1 MSQHWTDSFKHSVLT
16 CVNARLCHLRGMRAL
31 GQVLAFSISVMCQVA
46 CSSSSAIDE
55 DRCVPRTYHA
65 CFCEDGR
72 DGIRLCAPTGVG
84 TGACDCDSEAAKELT
99 GKTMVAT
106 GRPGQSSS
114 SSNPGRTSSSN
125 NSADAGARSAA
136 GRGGTTT
143 TSESAAAGSGNTM
156 GSQSAPATMGPVTV
170 IAEPNDEAAYIF
182 DQRELRTYNIVV
194 ADADLARIDAS
205 PAAEQLVP
213 AMLEL
218 EGRTYGPYSLR
229 YKGGQGSF
237 MYPCTMSSSG
247 SPKVGKCSMKLD
259 FNDMDPD
266 ARFFGLKKLNF
277 HSMNAD
283 ASMLRDRL
291 GYQLY
296 REMGIAAPRA
306 VHARVLIN
314 GELEGLFIA
323 VEQIDSRFS
332 RAHFSDGGAGNVYKE
347 VWPMHD
353 ELAPYMEALETNV
366 DDMPSV
372 QGLLDF
378 KRASDESA
386 AAAERYF
393 DREYMMRYLAVD
405 RVIINDDGVLHFWC
419 NEITGQGNNPGEFG
433 NHNYY
438 WYEEASAPRFW
449 LIPWDLDHSFD
460 NYPAVHLDLAW
471 TETATCACRNHSV
484 AGSDYPASC
493 DPLVSH
499 FVSWLPD
506 YEAAVDEFIAGP
518 MRKQHVDALVE
529 MWSDQIRSAVTESAG
544 VRLAPDETAWSSAVE
559 GLIEKIDSARA
570 NRGYAY

>member
-1 MSQHWTDSFKHSVLT
+1 
-16 CVNARLCHLRGMRAL
+16 MRAL
-31 GQVLAFSISVMCQVA
+31 GQVLALSISVMCHVA
-46 CSSSSAIDE
+46 CSSSVALDD

-65 CFCEDGR
+65 CNCDDGR
-72 DGIRLCAPTGVG
+72 SGIRLCAVTGVG
-84 TGACDCDSEAAKELT
+84 TGSCDCDSDAAKELAT
-99 GKTMVAT
+99 MATMATMVAT
-106 GRPGQSSS
+106 GKPGSSS
-114 SSNPGRTSSSN
+114 STTTPGKTSSNGGNATNTPS
-125 NSADAGARSAA
+125 GPAA
-136 GRGGTTT
+136 GRGATVAAPGTAAGNGST
-143 TSESAAAGSGNTM
+143 TSGS
-156 GSQSAPATMGPVTV
+156 SAPATTTGGPVTV
-170 IAEPNDEAAYIF
+170 IEEPVDEAAAIF
-182 DQRELRTYNIVV
+182 DPRVLRTYNIII
-194 ADADLARIDAS
+194 AEADLARIDAS

-213 AMLEL
+213 AMLEF
-218 EGRTYGPYSLR
+218 EDQTYGPFSVR

-237 MYPCTMSSSG
+237 LYPCTMSSAG
-247 SPKVGKCSMKLD
+247 SPKVGKCSLKLD
-259 FNDMDPD
+259 FNETDPE

-296 REMGIAAPRA
+296 REMGVAAPRA

-314 GELEGLFIA
+314 GQLEGLFIA

-332 RAHFSDGGAGNVYKE
+332 RAHFSDGGQGNVYKE

-353 ELAPYMEALETNV
+353 ELAPYLDALETNK

-378 KRASDESA
+378 KLASDQSSA
-386 AAAERYF
+386 AAASYF
-393 DREYMMRYLAVD
+393 DRDYMMRYLAVD

-419 NEITGQGNNPGEFG
+419 NDITGQGANPGEFG

-438 WYEEASAPRFW
+438 WYEETTAPRFW

-460 NYPAVHLDLAW
+460 NFPAVHMDLEW
-471 TETATCACRNHSV
+471 TASAACVCQSHSV
-484 AGSDYPASC
+484 AGMDRPASC

-506 YEAAVDEFIAGP
+506 YEAAVDAFIAGP
-518 MRKQHVDALVE
+518 MRKQHVDSLVQT
-529 MWSDQIRSAVTESAG
+529 WSDQIRSAVTEAAG
-544 VRLAPDETAWSSAVE
+544 VRLAPSEADWGNAVD
-559 GLIEKIDSARA
+559 GLVTKIDRARE

>member
-1 MSQHWTDSFKHSVLT
+1 MSQHWTDSFKHSVLP
-16 CVNARLCHLRGMRAL
+16 CVNAGLCHVRGMRAL
-31 GQVLAFSISVMCQVA
+31 GQLLALAIAVMCHVA
-46 CSSSSAIDE
+46 CSSATNIED
-55 DRCVPRTYHA
+55 DRCIPRTYHA
-65 CFCEDGR
+65 CKCDDGR
-72 DGIRLCAPTGVG
+72 NGIRLCAVSGVG
-84 TGACDCDSEAAKELT
+84 TGSCDCDSDAANEHASS
-99 GKTMVAT
+99 MVAT
-106 GRPGQSSS
+106 GRPGQSGGAT
-114 SSNPGRTSSSN
+114 NATNTGRTSSSN
-125 NSADAGARSAA
+125 SNKSDASTSAA
-136 GRGGTTT
+136 AGGGASDGT
-143 TSESAAAGSGNTM
+143 SAAAGSG
-156 GSQSAPATMGPVTV
+156 GATTGESTPTGPLTV
-170 IAEPNDEAAYIF
+170 IEEPNDEAAYIF
-182 DQRELRTYNIVV
+182 DPRELRTYNILV

-213 AMLEL
+213 AMLEF
-218 EGRTYGPYSLR
+218 EGRTYGPYSVR

-237 MYPCTMSSSG
+237 MYPCTMSNTG
-247 SPKVGKCSMKLD
+247 SPKLGKCSMKLD
-259 FNDMDPD
+259 FNETDPA
-266 ARFFGLKKLNF
+266 ARFYGLKKLNF

-314 GELEGLFIA
+314 GVLEGLFVA

-353 ELAPYMEALETNV
+353 ELAPYMDALETNK

-378 KRASDESA
+378 KRAIEQSA
-386 AAAERYF
+386 AAAEGYF

-405 RVIINDDGVLHFWC
+405 RLIINDDGVLHFWC

-438 WYEEASAPRFW
+438 WYEETSAPRFW

-460 NYPAVHLDLAW
+460 NYPAVRLDLEW
-471 TETATCACRNHSV
+471 SETAACACRNHSV
-484 AGSDYPASC
+484 AGSDRPASC

-499 FVSWLPD
+499 FISWLPD

-518 MRKQHVDALVE
+518 MRKEHVDSLVQT
-529 MWSDQIRSAVTESAG
+529 WSDQIRSAVTEAAG
-544 VRLAPDETAWSSAVE
+544 IRLAPDEAAWSNAVDD
-559 GLIEKIDSARA
+559 LLMKIDGARE